1 MTRVQGPVSRWVNIV
16 FLQRGEADAVLWLI
30 DCDGPDAAIE
40 HLAGF
45 DYGEETTDAA
55 MLNGYVYDTPPIGAL
70 DKEAR
75 TGEYTLTYNPD
86 LGHVALYRHHQIAP
100 EDSLDTDTPAPTM
113 DPDMGSAG
121 GAASAGTA
129 MGAAGA
135 AAAALSDRGVRA
147 TGREAGS
154 AAGRGPVSEGSWF
167 EHPGVAAVKRDR
179 GLGL

>member
-1 MTRVQGPVSRWVNIV
+1 
-16 FLQRGEADAVLWLI
+16 
-30 DCDGPDAAIE
+30 
-40 HLAGF
+40 
-45 DYGEETTDAA
+45 
-55 MLNGYVYDTPPIGAL
+55 
-70 DKEAR
+70 
-75 TGEYTLTYNPD
+75 
-86 LGHVALYRHHQIAP
+86 
-100 EDSLDTDTPAPTM
+100 M